1 MPKVPVYNQ
10 TGEKVA
16 DIELNAKVFGV
27 EPKVELLEEAVR
39 MQLAGRRKG
48 LAHAK
53 TRAEVRGGGR
63 KPWAQKGTGRA
74 RHGSIRSPL
83 WPGGG
88 VTFGPRSN
96 RNWRLKMNKSAY
108 RKALAMALTDKV
120 MGKALVVVDRLELS
134 EPKTAALAKVLK
146 NLQNAAGLQPRR
158 ALLVLTKGNQ
168 NVEIAG
174 RNMAEAQLAKANSLN
189 VYDLLNATNVIV
201 LKDALQAI
209 ESAFTKKE

>member
-1 MPKVPVYNQ
+1 METKMYNIQ
-10 TGEKVA
+10 GKEAGNITLPEALFGLPWNA
-16 DIELNAKVFGV
+16 DLVHQVVTAMQANA
-27 EPKVELLEEAVR
+27 R
-39 MQLAGRRKG
+39 QSS
-48 LAHAK
+48 AHTK
-53 TRAEVRGGGR
+53 TRGEVRGGGR